1 MSLDSSWSELNRQT
15 AIGRILEMNES
26 LSIAWDDLEPVL
38 REHTGKG
45 IFAGSL
51 AQTADGTELLCV
63 LSRYIHFNS
72 VFGSGVANLAG
83 EIGSRQDLFR
93 DSEETVAIVADR
105 SVEVAADVFFAAIDE
120 FGDHN
125 TIRRS
130 THRTLA
136 QATLKAA
143 GSFFELSSAELDKIA
158 QPCEPTLAAI
168 HKVRDGYRIN
178 QKVDEPKIFRG
189 IGFHIG
195 SEVLAD
201 QEFNVLDAFLR
212 TNYPD
217 LVEYLVTTKVP
228 IGDSEIAAY
237 RWIQIHTSVEADHF
251 KAAIKSANLA
261 LRYYAGAETQ
271 ACVKGWILDG
281 LGDFADVQTEFMKSL
296 MERQER
302 SSCQGMSSA
311 NPRNDCGAL

>member
-1 MSLDSSWSELNRQT
+1 MK
-15 AIGRILEMNES
+15 ES
-26 LSIAWDDLEPVL
+26 LNIAWEDLEPIL
-38 REHTGKG
+38 HEHTGKR
-45 IFAGSL
+45 IFASSL
-51 AQTADGTELLCV
+51 ERTAASEELLSV

-136 QATLKAA
+136 QATFKAA
-143 GSFFELSSAELDKIA
+143 GSFFGLSSAELNKIA
-158 QPCEPTLAAI
+158 QPYEPTLDAI
-168 HKVRDGYRIN
+168 RKVRDGYRIN
-178 QKVDEPKIFRG
+178 QTVDEAKIFRA
-189 IGFHIG
+189 IGFHIA

-201 QEFNVLDAFLR
+201 QEFNVLDSFLR
-212 TNYPD
+212 ANYPD
-217 LVEYLVTTKVP
+217 LVEYLVKTRVP
-228 IGDSEIAAY
+228 IGDSENAAY

-251 KAAIKSANLA
+251 KAAVNSANLA
-261 LRYYAGAETQ
+261 LRYYAGAETR
-271 ACVKGWILDG
+271 ARIKGWILDG
-281 LGDFADVQTEFMKSL
+281 FKEFADMQTEFMRSL
-296 MERQER
+296 Q
-302 SSCQGMSSA
+302 A
-311 NPRNDCGAL
+311 

>member
-1 MSLDSSWSELNRQT
+1 MRESLNIDWADLGPILDDHKGKNIFVDSLKQT
-15 AIGRILEMNES
+15 AS
-26 LSIAWDDLEPVL
+26 
-38 REHTGKG
+38 
-45 IFAGSL
+45 
-51 AQTADGTELLCV
+51 ADELLCV

-120 FGDHN
+120 FGHQN
-125 TIRRS
+125 RIRRN

-143 GSFFELSSAELDKIA
+143 GSFFGLSGCELDQIA
-158 QPCEPTLAAI
+158 QPYDVTMAAI
-168 HKVRDGYRIN
+168 RRVRDGYRIN
-178 QKVDEPKIFRG
+178 QRVDEPKIFRA

-212 TNYPD
+212 AEYPD
-217 LVEYLVTTKVP
+217 LVEYLVKTKVP
-228 IGDSEIAAY
+228 IGDAESIAY
-237 RWIQIHTSVEADHF
+237 RWIQIHTTVEADHF
-251 KAAIKSANLA
+251 KAAVNSANLA
-261 LRYYAGAETQ
+261 LRYYSGTEKQ
-271 ACVKGWILDG
+271 ARIKGWILEG
-281 LGDFADVQTEFMKSL
+281 FKEFADVQNEFMRSL
-296 MERQER
+296 MERQDKM
-302 SSCQGMSSA
+302 SCQGTSGS
-311 NPRNDCGAL
+311 DSVHDDGAP